1 VAKVDGTSGSAMNEP
16 SVLWLLRH
24 GQSEGNVVRD
34 AAQGTDE
41 EMLDIADRDMDVALS
56 ALGRTQALSFGRW
69 LGRQTATEQP
79 DVILSSPYRRAVE
92 TAATVLEGAGL
103 DLPVFRDERLR
114 ERELGILDLL
124 TGRGVRARFPTEA
137 ERRRRLGKFYYRPPG
152 GESWVDVA
160 LRLRSLR
167 DSLGREHSGRRV
179 LLVTHEVVI
188 VIVRY
193 LIEDLDEEET
203 LRLNRAEPLANCSLT
218 TYRTDAEGRTNLERY
233 GWSVPLEEE
242 GTAVTDDPDAP
253 VASR

>member
-1 VAKVDGTSGSAMNEP
+1 MVDGGAGGPMNEP

-41 EMLDIADRDMDVALS
+41 EILDIADRDMDVALS
-56 ALGRTQALSFGRW
+56 ALGHTQALSFGRW
-69 LGRQTATEQP
+69 LARQPGSDQP
-79 DVILSSPYRRAVE
+79 DVVLSSPYRRAVE
-92 TAATVLEGAGL
+92 TATAVLEGARL
-103 DLPVFRDERLR
+103 DLPVVRDERLR

-124 TGRGVRARFPTEA
+124 TGRGVRARFPAEA

-167 DSLGREHSGRRV
+167 DSVAREHGGKRI

-188 VIVRY
+188 VVMRY
-193 LIEDLDEEET
+193 LIDNLDEEET
-203 LRLNRAEPLANCSLT
+203 LHLNRAEPLANCSLT
-218 TYRTDAEGRTNLERY
+218 SYRTEDGARPVLERY
-233 GWSVPLEEE
+233 GWSAPLEEE
-242 GTAVTDDPDAP
+242 GTAVTEEPDAH

>member
-1 VAKVDGTSGSAMNEP
+1 VAKVDDTGGNPMNEP
-16 SVLWLLRH
+16 SALWLLRH

-41 EMLDIADRDMDVALS
+41 EILDIADRDMDVPLS
-56 ALGRTQALSFGRW
+56 ALGHSQALGFGRW
-69 LGRQTATEQP
+69 LGRQPASDQP
-79 DVILSSPYRRAVE
+79 DIILSSPYRRAVE
-92 TAATVLEGAGL
+92 TAAMVLEGSGL

-124 TGRGVRARFPTEA
+124 TGRGVRARFPAEA

-188 VIVRY
+188 VVMRY
-193 LIEDLDEEET
+193 LIDDLDEEET
-203 LRLNRAEPLANCSLT
+203 LRLNQAEPLANCSLT
-218 TYRTDAEGRTNLERY
+218 TYHTDAEGRTSLDRY
-233 GWSVPLEEE
+233 GWSAPLEEE
-242 GTAVTDDPDAP
+242 GAAVTEEPDAP